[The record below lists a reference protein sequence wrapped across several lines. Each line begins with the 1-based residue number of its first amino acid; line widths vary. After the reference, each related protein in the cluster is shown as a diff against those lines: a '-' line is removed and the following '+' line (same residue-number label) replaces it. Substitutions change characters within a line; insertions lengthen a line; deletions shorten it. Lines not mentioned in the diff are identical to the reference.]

1 VREYLL
7 TLAVA
12 AAVTYLA
19 LGPVRAFAIRF
30 GFVHELRDRDV
41 HATPVPRLGGVA
53 MLVGLGAGLLVA
65 RDLPLLS
72 KVFDT
77 GSGTWKAVA
86 TGAFI
91 ICGLG
96 VIDDRWGLD
105 ALTKLVG
112 QALAGAVMALQGVQL
127 YYFPWPG
134 HSTFVL
140 DQLTG
145 TLLTVVIVVV
155 TVNAVNVVDG
165 LDGLAAG
172 IVAIAA
178 VATFVYAY
186 VLSVQ
191 AGIERAVPAALVTA
205 ILAGLCLGFLPHN
218 IFPARIF
225 MGDSGSMLLGL
236 LLAASM
242 VLLTGNFDPSLTSG
256 LDAVPLFLPLLL
268 PVAVIAVPVLDL
280 ALAVIR
286 RTRAGR
292 SPFEADMQHLHH
304 RLLMLGH
311 SQRRAVFLMYAVTA
325 LLAFGA
331 VALALVPAGW
341 AVVLFLAGV
350 VGVVA
355 IARWPRPEPSVAGPA
370 AAAQEPG
377 PAPAASSRP

>member
-12 AAVTYLA
+12 ATVTYLSLA
-19 LGPVRAFAIRF
+19 PVRAFAIRF

-41 HATPVPRLGGVA
+41 HRTPVPRLGGVA
-53 MLVGLGAGLLVA
+53 MLIGLGAALLVA

-72 KVFDT
+72 RVFDT
-77 GSGTWKAVA
+77 GAGTWKAVA
-86 TGAFI
+86 SGAVI

-105 ALTKLVG
+105 ALTKLTG

-134 HSTFVL
+134 QSTFVL

-145 TLLTVVIVVV
+145 TLLTVVIVLV

-165 LDGLAAG
+165 LDGLATG
-172 IVAIAA
+172 IVGIAA
-178 VATFVYAY
+178 TATFIYAY

-191 AGIERAVPAALVTA
+191 NHIERAVPAALVTA

-236 LLAASM
+236 LLAAGV

-256 LDAVPLFLPLLL
+256 LDAVPLFLPVIL
-268 PVAVIAVPVLDL
+268 PFAVIAVPFLDL
-280 ALAVIR
+280 SLAVVR

-304 RLLMLGH
+304 RLLLLGH
-311 SQRRAVFLMYAVTA
+311 SQTRAVFLMYAVTA
-325 LLAFGA
+325 IIAFGA
-331 VALALVPAGW
+331 VALALVPAVW
-341 AVVLFLAGV
+341 AGIVVA
-350 VGVVA
+350 VGVAALVVFA
-355 IARWPRPEPSVAGPA
+355 VWP
-370 AAAQEPG
+370 PG
-377 PAPAASSRP
+377 RRRRTAKLTSPTPNPR